1 MEALGDQE
9 AAKEKK
15 DRQAEEVKVEG
26 VVIQVLCFSGK
37 EMRMYFH
44 HHQGGYEPDQSEV
57 IPARILQMIS
67 QSAFGV

>member
-1 MEALGDQE
+1 MEALCDQE

-37 EMRMYFH
+37 EMRMYLH
-44 HHQGGYEPDQSEV
+44 YHQGGYEPDQSEV
-57 IPARILQMIS
+57 IPVRVLQMIA
-67 QSAFGV
+67 QSLFSV

>member
-9 AAKEKK
+9 AAKEKE
-15 DRQAEEVKVEG
+15 DRQAEEVEVEG
-26 VVIQVLCFSGK
+26 VVIEVLFFSGK

-57 IPARILQMIS
+57 IPVRILQMIS
-67 QSAFGV
+67 QSGFGI